1 MPTPDN
7 ATQIQQA
14 SQALDN
20 FEKSTQPGVWTNL
33 DKKTVIA
40 DMRSRL
46 ADPFQVNQGGQPFCG
61 PASILFELVRKQPL
75 RYVQICR
82 SLFET
87 GSFQAQTRR
96 IDTYPRLRASRG
108 RLQMAQADW
117 MVLATLR
124 DAENLLF
131 SVDPSAPDIIRNL
144 AGITKPWEMQ
154 GWIREVLGY
163 PKATNTITYL
173 YGEVTALQRATQIIA
188 AGGVAFVLVTAEGL
202 LQGNPPLL
210 PYPDHW
216 VTLLGNVSI
225 KAASNFAN
233 LGSTHLS
240 CDLYTW
246 GEKRHIDVDQ
256 SPLENCFWGIITGQ
270 W

>member
-1 MPTPDN
+1 MSTPN
-7 ATQIQQA
+7 VSTQLQQA
-14 SQALDN
+14 TLTLDS
-20 FEKSTQPGVWTNL
+20 FERSTQPGVWPNL
-33 DKKTVIA
+33 DKKTIIA

-82 SLFET
+82 SLFEA
-87 GSFQAQTRR
+87 GSFQGQTRR
-96 IDTYPRLRASRG
+96 IETSPRLRASRG

-124 DAENLLF
+124 DAENLIF
-131 SVDPSAPDIIRNL
+131 PVEPDAPDIIRNL
-144 AGITKPWEMQ
+144 AGITKPWEMK
-154 GWIREVLGY
+154 GWTREVLGY
-163 PKATNTITYL
+163 PNVKHTITYI
-173 YGEVTALQRATQIIA
+173 YGEVTALQQAAQIIA
-188 AGGVAFVLVTAEGL
+188 ADGVTFALVTAEGL
-202 LQGNPPLL
+202 LQGKPPLL

-216 VTLLGNVSI
+216 ITLLGNISI

-246 GEKRHIDVDQ
+246 GQKRHIDVDQ
-256 SPLENCFWGIITGQ
+256 SPLENCFWGIVIGQ
-270 W
+270 R